1 MAAQQNV
8 ERIRA
13 GYDAFNRGDL
23 AALTDLFAED
33 AVWHS
38 PGRGPMA
45 SEYRGRDATFGY
57 FGRLA
62 QGTDGTFH
70 ANLRDLMGD
79 GDTVVGVQSNT
90 ATSAGKPLDVNV
102 CVVFRMRDGRIV
114 EGREYKEN
122 LYAWD
127 EFWS

>member
-45 SEYRGRDATFGY
+45 SEYRGRDATFGC

-114 EGREYKEN
+114 EGREYNEN